1 MPVLPPPE
9 LARRARRSAI
19 TMCSSSGASHIG
31 AALSVID
38 ILATLY
44 GEVADVDPSRVDDP
58 ARDIVLVSKGHSA
71 SGVYA
76 VMAHAGYFPLEWLD
90 DYYLDGSRL
99 GGHVTAHGNPGVEFS
114 TGALGHALPFGV
126 GRALIDQID
135 GVDRRVFAVLSDG
148 ECAEG
153 SNWEAA
159 LLGAHHGLRNVTVIV
174 DRNGLQILGR
184 TEDVL
189 GLEPFTDKW
198 AAFGWDVVEVD
209 GHDYEALAEAMRT
222 RSDRPRA
229 IIANTTKGKGV
240 DFMEDKVEWHT
251 LVPNADHVVAALAQL
266 ETNTTYVN
274 TTYVNPTDE
283 KAGA

>member
-1 MPVLPPPE
+1 MPTE
-9 LARRARRSAI
+9 LARQARVSALQ
-19 TMCSSSGASHIG
+19 MCSRSGASHVG

-38 ILATLY
+38 ILSVLY
-44 GEVADVDPSRVDDP
+44 GEVADVAPHRTDDP

-90 DYYLDGSRL
+90 DYYLDGSHL
-99 GGHVTAHGNPGVEFS
+99 GGHVTAHGIPGVELS

-126 GRALIDQID
+126 GRALADKLD
-135 GVDRRVFAVLSDG
+135 GIDRRVFVVLSDG

-159 LLGAHHGLRNVTVIV
+159 LMAAHHELGNVTVIV
-174 DRNGLQILGR
+174 DRNGLQILGH

-189 GLEPFTDKW
+189 RLEPFADKW
-198 AAFGWDVVEVD
+198 RAFGWDVVEVD
-209 GHDYEALAEAMRT
+209 GHDHEALAAAMLPRGV
-222 RSDRPRA
+222 RPRA

-240 DFMEDKVEWHT
+240 DFMEDRVEWHT
-251 LVPNADHVVAALAQL
+251 LVPNDEHLATALAQL
-266 ETNTTYVN
+266 A
-274 TTYVNPTDE
+274 TDANE
-283 KAGA
+283 G

>member
-1 MPVLPPPE
+1 MPTTIEPGE
-9 LARRARRSAI
+9 LARRARISAL

-44 GEVADVDPSRVDDP
+44 AGVADVAPERVDDP

-76 VMAHAGYFPLEWLD
+76 VLAHAGYFPLAWLD
-90 DYYLDGSRL
+90 DYYLDGSHL
-99 GGHVTAHGNPGVEFS
+99 GGHVTAHGIPGVELS

-126 GRALIDQID
+126 GRALADKID
-135 GVDRRVFAVLSDG
+135 GTTRRVFVVLSDG

-159 LLGAHHGLRNVTVIV
+159 LLGAHHGLDQVSVIV
-174 DRNGLQILGR
+174 DRNRLQILGR

-189 GLEPFTDKW
+189 GLEPFADKW
-198 AAFGWDVVEVD
+198 RAFGWAVTEVD
-209 GHDYEALAEAMRT
+209 GHDYAAIADALAT
-222 RSDRPRA
+222 DTGGRPRA

-251 LVPNADHVVAALAQL
+251 LVPNADHVAAAIAQL
-266 ETNTTYVN
+266 QPEAEVS
-274 TTYVNPTDE
+274 
-283 KAGA
+283 A

>member
-1 MPVLPPPE
+1 MDTTE
-9 LARRARRSAI
+9 LARRARISAL
-19 TMCSSSGASHIG
+19 TMCSQSGASHIG

-38 ILATLY
+38 VLAVIY
-44 GEVADVDPSRVDDP
+44 GDVANVSPDRVDDP

-76 VMAHAGYFPLEWLD
+76 VLGQAGYFPLDWLD
-90 DYYLDGSRL
+90 DYYLDGSHL
-99 GGHVTAHGNPGVEFS
+99 GGHVTAHGVPGVELS

-126 GRALIDQID
+126 GRALTDKID
-135 GVDRRVFAVLSDG
+135 GIDRRVFVVLSDG

-153 SNWEAA
+153 SNWEGA
-159 LLGAHHGLRNVTVIV
+159 LMGAHHGLGNVTVVV
-174 DRNGLQILGR
+174 DRNRLQILGR

-189 GLEPFTDKW
+189 GLEPFPDKW
-198 AAFGWDVVEVD
+198 RAFGWEVEEID
-209 GHDYEALAEAMRT
+209 GHDHAAIRRALRV

-251 LVPNADHVVAALAQL
+251 LVPNADQLAVAIAQL
-266 ETNTTYVN
+266 ETNTTEV
-274 TTYVNPTDE
+274 P
-283 KAGA
+283 A